1 MQNDILFDN
10 IYIGHS
16 EKDAAALA
24 KETFEVKNAVE
35 KAEEE
40 ASKPKK
46 DETKD
51 TPKSPMDL
59 KFMDDPV
66 VYIREKFDLFITL
79 AKRDPVQAA
88 QFVPEIAGGLAV
100 VVVTMIALLVGALS
114 SGAAPSKEQV
124 KAKAEQA
131 KKAAVDAKDETAEAV
146 TSSAQAA
153 KTEVQQRSGA
163 AKSS

>member
-40 ASKPKK
+40 ATKPKK

-59 KFMDDPV
+59 KFSDDPLLYV
-66 VYIREKFDLFITL
+66 REKVELFLTI
-79 AKRDPVQAA
+79 AKRDPVQAI
-88 QFVPEIAGGLAV
+88 QFVPEVPGAIG
-100 VVVTMIALLVGALS
+100 ALLITIFGLLFLG
-114 SGAAPSKEQV
+114 SGSAPSKEQV
-124 KAKAEQA
+124 KAKTQQA
-131 KKAAVDAKDETAEAV
+131 KNAAVDTKDKAAEAV